1 MAQAANSAGTV
12 AIRGA
17 LLVVLLVGALVC
29 TAEATRDAGL
39 VVAAAPVASVHTSS
53 IGSIGSI
60 LGCMMGCGTQGT
72 MCGISCLNKP
82 FLHSPQCAVI
92 CTANEAK
99 CILGCGSP
107 AAHA

>member
-12 AIRGA
+12 AI
-17 LLVVLLVGALVC
+17 LVVLLAGALVS

-53 IGSIGSI
+53 ILGSI
-60 LGCMMGCGTQGT
+60 LSCMMGCGTQGT

-82 FLHSPQCAVI
+82 LLQSPECGVI
-92 CTANEAK
+92 CAGNEAK
-99 CILGCGSP
+99 CILGCGSL

>member
-1 MAQAANSAGTV
+1 MAQAANCAGTV

-17 LLVVLLVGALVC
+17 LLVVLLVGAVVS
-29 TAEATRDAGL
+29 TAEATRNAGL

-53 IGSIGSI
+53 ILGSI
-60 LGCMMGCGTQGT
+60 LSCMMGCGTQGT

-82 FLHSPQCAVI
+82 FLHSPECAVI

-107 AAHA
+107 AVHA